1 MSVEASYSTFDT
13 MTLRR
18 LLPTEL
24 VRALGRATAHRHSEN
39 MVAEMEGKA
48 SPKRRKALNRSINN
62 RLLEAI
68 ERAKNNGGGGAVVS
82 RVDEDGVLRMKI
94 VVRKQ
99 DLKHVLGII
108 NGEDNVAANYYKYYR
123 PSSPS
128 SISVEERLNLLR
140 RKHLLRSNAMIKK
153 SGHCWS
159 PELQSI
165 PEE

>member
-1 MSVEASYSTFDT
+1 

-24 VRALGRATAHRHSEN
+24 VRALGRATAHHHSEN
-39 MVAEMEGKA
+39 MVAEIEGKA
-48 SPKRRKALNRSINN
+48 SPKRWNALNRSNN
-62 RLLEAI
+62 CLLEAI

-99 DLKHVLGII
+99 DLKHVLGFI
-108 NGEDNVAANYYKYYR
+108 NGDGEDNVAANYYKYYR
-123 PSSPS
+123 SSSPS
-128 SISVEERLNLLR
+128 SMSVEERLNLLR